1 MLSVE
6 QALSRVLER
15 PLPRRVERL
24 SLGACQGRLL
34 AEPLLAP
41 IPLPRWDNSAMDGYA
56 LRAADTAA
64 AAGLASSCEG
74 PGEGGEGVILT
85 VIDEIAAGSAPR
97 HPIGPGEAARIF
109 TGAAMPEGADA
120 VVMQEDTRPA
130 GLNRVAI
137 LAPAR
142 LGQHVRRQGSELGA
156 QAVALPAGTRLGP
169 AALGV
174 AAALGATHLS
184 VVARPRVVVLATGDE
199 LVSPGSPL
207 GPFDIW
213 SSNTQTL
220 LALIE
225 EAGGEGLDAGVARD
239 NLPSMMAGLERAFAH
254 GPDLLLTTGGVS
266 VGDFDVVKQ
275 ALAGA
280 GMAMDFWKIRMK
292 PGKPLAFGEVGGV
305 PTFGLP
311 GNPVSTLVCF
321 LEFVRPLMRMAL
333 GDPRPFLEVVPA
345 TFVGNLRRKAGRAEL
360 VRVQLTVGPQG
371 YLARDTGPQDSHLLR
386 GAALADALLLLDTE
400 ATHIDEGDAVWVQLL
415 PHRGAGAARPDL
427 RWSGRAH
434 R

>member
-6 QALSRVLER
+6 QALSRVLQR
-15 PLPRRVERL
+15 PLPRRVARL
-24 SLGACQGRLL
+24 PLDACAGRLL
-34 AEPLLAP
+34 AQDLVAP

-64 AAGLASSCEG
+64 AAGAPTSCEG
-74 PGEGGEGVILT
+74 PGEAGLALILD
-85 VIDEIAAGSAPR
+85 VVDEIAAGSGPR
-97 HPIGPGEAARIF
+97 RAIGPGEAARIF
-109 TGAAMPEGADA
+109 TGAPMPAGADA
-120 VVMQEDTRPA
+120 VVMQEDTHAA
-130 GLNRVAI
+130 GPGRVAI
-137 LAPAR
+137 RAAAR
-142 LGQHVRRQGSELGA
+142 LGQHVRRQGSELAA

-174 AAALGATHLS
+174 AAALGATHLD
-184 VVARPRVVVLATGDE
+184 VAARPRVAILATGDE
-199 LVSPGSPL
+199 LVAPGSPL
-207 GPFDIW
+207 GPYDIW

-220 LALIE
+220 LALVE

-239 NLPSMMAGLERAFAH
+239 NLPSMQAALERAFAH

-266 VGDFDVVKQ
+266 VGDFDVVKA

-321 LEFVRPLMRMAL
+321 LEFVRPLLRQAL

-345 TFVGNLRRKAGRAEL
+345 TFAGSLRRKAGRAEL
-360 VRVQLTVGPQG
+360 VRVQLSVGPQG

-386 GAALADALLLLDTE
+386 GAALADGLLLLDAE
-400 ATHIDEGDAVWVQLL
+400 ATHIEEGDPVWVQLL
-415 PHRGAGAARPDL
+415 PHRGAGSASPDL